1 MGVSRNPFYL
11 GVSLDPFSHSHDSIP
26 LIPATFCLGRF
37 GSNHFEAGQDT
48 SLWGWQDPFSLG
60 SGHDPAGFGAS
71 KA

>member
-1 MGVSRNPFYL
+1 MGASRNPFYL

-60 SGHDPAGFGAS
+60 SGHDPAGFGES